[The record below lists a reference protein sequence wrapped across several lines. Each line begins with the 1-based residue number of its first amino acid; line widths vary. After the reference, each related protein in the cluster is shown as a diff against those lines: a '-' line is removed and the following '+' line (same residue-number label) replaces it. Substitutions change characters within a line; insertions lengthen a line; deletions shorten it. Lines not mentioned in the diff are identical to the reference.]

1 MGRLRFEASDI
12 PRKCD
17 CDTQCRSLS
26 LGCRINAAGRSPC
39 NQPGFMSCYLPDP
52 RTFFV
57 SLLHSMDYAAQ
68 LLSSYEKTLLK
79 KAKHFIAT
87 HPKTVKGAFITL
99 QALTIASAFFDDG
112 ASLGALPEEEWLE
125 AAAEAVA
132 AEAAETAAETAE
144 STEAAEGAGS

>member
-1 MGRLRFEASDI
+1 
-12 PRKCD
+12 
-17 CDTQCRSLS
+17 
-26 LGCRINAAGRSPC
+26 
-39 NQPGFMSCYLPDP
+39 
-52 RTFFV
+52 
-57 SLLHSMDYAAQ
+57 MDYAAQ

-144 STEAAEGAGS
+144 STEAAEGAGSKASDALKSIEKAQQRIRSGSDKSRIIDSIRKSEQRLKNMLRKAHDPTDWE